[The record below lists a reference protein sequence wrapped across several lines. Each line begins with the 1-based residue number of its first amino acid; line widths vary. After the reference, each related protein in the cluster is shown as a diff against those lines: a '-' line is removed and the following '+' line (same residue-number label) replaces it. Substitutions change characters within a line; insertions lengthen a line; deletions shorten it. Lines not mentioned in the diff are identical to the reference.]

1 MCGRILHGTRETSE
15 LSAVY
20 ADWSEKGNARTADM
34 NGFEGSDDPI
44 ILEKRLN
51 KGRGHPA
58 ESVEGRGSAKGN
70 AGKTATNRTLSRAG
84 VSNGLTRVR
93 EAARRDR
100 RAQMTA
106 LLHHVDEKLLEQ
118 SYHSLNPRAAAG
130 VDGVTWQ
137 EYGKGLSEH
146 IIDLHSRVHT
156 GHYRAKPSKR
166 LYLDKPDGRRRPI
179 GIAALEDKIVQ
190 HAVGRVL
197 GEVFEPEFA
206 GFSYGFR
213 PGRGQ
218 HDALDALYVGLTDRR
233 INWVLDADIENFFD
247 RLKHERMMQFLAYRI
262 GDRRILRLVRKWLRA
277 GVSEEGTW
285 SKTTEGIP
293 QGAVISPLLANI
305 YLNYVFD
312 QWTVQWRKTHVQGD
326 MIVVRYADD
335 IIIGFEHR
343 EDALQYHKDLE
354 TRLGTFGLSLNPEKT
369 RLIRFGRCEKNGK
382 PDTFTFLGFRHQ
394 CGRTRKGAFK
404 IRRTPDKKRMRR
416 TLKRIKTALRNA
428 THSPIPDTGRWL
440 TRVLR
445 GYNQYYGVP
454 GTRNILDAF
463 RTEVLKH
470 WHAALRKRSQKSSL
484 SWARFLRMALH
495 WIPKARITHPYPSDR
510 FYAIHPRQEPCA
522 LGAHARI
529 CAGGT
534 R

>member
-1 MCGRILHGTRETSE
+1 MYGS
-15 LSAVY
+15 
-20 ADWSEKGNARTADM
+20 
-34 NGFEGSDDPI
+34 EGSDDPI
-44 ILEKRLN
+44 VLEKRLN
-51 KGRGHPA
+51 KGKGQLA

-93 EAARRDR
+93 EAAQRERC
-100 RAQMTA
+100 AQMTA
-106 LLHHVDEKLLEQ
+106 LLHHVDEQLLEQ

-137 EYGKGLSEH
+137 EYGKGLSER
-146 IIDLHSRVHT
+146 IRDLHRRVHT

-166 LYLDKPDGRRRPI
+166 IYLDKPDGQERPI

-197 GEVFEPEFA
+197 GEIFETEFA
-206 GFSYGFR
+206 GISYGFR
-213 PGRGQ
+213 PGRSQ
-218 HDALDALYVGLTDRR
+218 HNALDALYVGLTDRR
-233 INWVLDADIENFFD
+233 INWVLDADIEKFFD
-247 RLKHERMMQFLAYRI
+247 RLKHEWMMEFLANRV

-305 YLNYVFD
+305 YLHYVFD
-312 QWTVQWRKTHVQGD
+312 QWTMEWREKRNRGD

-335 IIIGFEHR
+335 IIIGFEDR
-343 EDALQYHKDLE
+343 EEAVRYRKDLE
-354 TRLGTFGLSLNPEKT
+354 ARLKRFGLALNPDKT
-369 RLIRFGRCEKNGK
+369 RLIRFGRCEKEEK
-382 PDTFTFLGFRHQ
+382 PDTFMFLGFRHQ

-416 TLKRIKTALRNA
+416 TLKRIKLALRNA
-428 THSPIPDTGRWL
+428 IHSPVQDTGRWL

-445 GYNQYYGVP
+445 GYFQYYGVP

-470 WHAALRKRSQKSSL
+470 WHTALRRRSQKSSL
-484 SWARFLRMALH
+484 SWARFLRIALH
-495 WIPKARITHPYPSDR
+495 WLPKARIAHPYPSDR
-510 FYAIHPRQEPCA
+510 FYATHPRQEPCA

-529 CAGGT
+529 CAGGA